1 MKSSMQM
8 AAAKAD
14 GNSRRCEKCP
24 LRHCSKTE
32 FEVCTVAFREGFR
45 KGVAWKNKQLKS
57 KKQ

>member
-1 MKSSMQM
+1 MTIGMQM

-24 LRHCSKTE
+24 LRPCLKTE
-32 FEVCTVAFREGFR
+32 FEACTVAFREGFR
-45 KGVAWKNKQLKS
+45 KGVAWKKKQLKS